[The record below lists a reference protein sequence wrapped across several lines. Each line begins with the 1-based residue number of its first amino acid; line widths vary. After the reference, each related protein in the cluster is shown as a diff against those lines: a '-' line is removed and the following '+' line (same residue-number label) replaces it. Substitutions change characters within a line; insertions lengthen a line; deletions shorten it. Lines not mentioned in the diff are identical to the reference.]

1 MSKKMPKVKM
11 NESQR
16 KDIRENLNTI
26 DESFDPL
33 YKEFLQIRDKLKNHI
48 TILMNLRIFCN
59 KYGTPNMAKQS
70 TKLWNTL
77 DKMDDKLYDIADALG
92 GLRIHDVRDVIR
104 LFENYEDFCK
114 K

>member
-1 MSKKMPKVKM
+1 MSKKMPKVKI

-16 KDIRENLNTI
+16 KDIRANLKTI
-26 DESFDPL
+26 DESFYPL
-33 YKEFLQIRDKLKNHI
+33 HNDAALLREKLKNHM

-59 KYGTPNMAKQS
+59 NYGTPNMAKQS
-70 TKLWNTL
+70 TMLWNML
-77 DKMDDKLYDIADALG
+77 DKMDDKLYNIRDALA
-92 GLRIHDVRDVIR
+92 GLHDHDFKDVTR